1 MNRSPDFALSEAGG
15 VQLQALT
22 TLANLGWCY
31 VSREEVERQRGGRR
45 GAVIL
50 EDIAREAL
58 ARINGFVQDA
68 ARHRFTASGIE
79 EGLRRLRDLR
89 FDGLLKTNE
98 LAGDMLLLGVAVPQ
112 TVGGLSRERQLRFVA
127 WGDEWEKNSFHMS
140 AEFAVQGRVA
150 QIRTDIVLFVNG
162 IPLAS
167 LEIKRPGEKTT
178 QAISQTIRN
187 QKTDDGAPQVFVT
200 QQLLIAGTPDEPK
213 YGTVG
218 TPAKY
223 WSVWKEPRAPHG
235 LSDEAVAEAVN
246 GMPPPEDW
254 QAMLADFRG
263 YEERHSR
270 LCEARSRWVTAM
282 DRTIVG
288 LLSRERLL
296 DIARRFTLFDKG
308 VKKIARW
315 QQVSAVLRL
324 LDHVEKRDAGG
335 TRRQG
340 GVVWHTQGSGKS
352 LTMVMLARALN
363 WQVDNPRIILVTDRR
378 DLDRQIRNT
387 FKACQR
393 EPKQARTGAH
403 LMELIAARAPLI
415 TTLINKFRAGV
426 ARKPTFDDDANI
438 FVLVDESHRSQ
449 YGDNES
455 LHADMRRVLPNACYI
470 GFTGTPLFKNP
481 ARNTFIQFGALVDK
495 YSMRDAVT
503 DGAVVPLIYEGRAVD
518 EDLSDAALDAWFD
531 RESQGLT
538 RPQQAELKRRM
549 SSARALQGVSARLK
563 AIAWDVRA
571 HFLENFAGTGL
582 KGQLIAPSKAAAVRM
597 LKIFEELNDADSTGA
612 RVTADV
618 VISAPDAR
626 EGHEDTDRES
636 RDLVQV
642 FWKRMMDRWGDEDRY
657 NAGIVEAF
665 DSPDAPDL
673 LIVVSKLLTGFDV
686 QRNAVLYIG
695 KRLVEHGLLQAIA
708 RVNRVF
714 EDEDSPEK
722 RLGLVVDYCGV
733 LESLTGSLVEYEAL
747 AGYDA
752 ADISGALVSIREE
765 AAKLPE
771 LHAALLSLFD
781 GVANRWDREAYAQAL
796 ADEVLRDHFHRALS
810 AFASALGLALASR
823 QFVETERPDRL
834 RRWKDDLKRLEE
846 LRTEVRLRY
855 GETLDW
861 GRYEARVQK
870 LLDTHVTAA
879 GVTQMIGPVDILDEA
894 GVAAELGR
902 SDGRSPAS
910 LADEIASK
918 LERTATER
926 MDEDPAF
933 NKRFSEMV
941 RATIAAWRQRRIDE
955 QEYLRRI
962 EELRRQGSERW
973 AGITGASEGNARLI
987 LDPDLAAAEGVIGEE
1002 LARLAPQAA
1011 DAKEKI
1017 AVRMLEIVRSRL
1029 RVGWQDDANVQNEMR
1044 NAFEDWFLDV
1054 APAELGVSL
1063 GLEVVDP
1070 IAERVLA
1077 VARRRLAR

>member
-1 MNRSPDFALSEAGG
+1 MKVSPDFALSEAGG
-15 VQLQALT
+15 VQLQVLT
-22 TLANLGWCY
+22 TLANLGWRY
-31 VSREEVERQRGGRR
+31 VSRTDAERQRGGRR

-58 ARINGFVQDA
+58 ATINSFEQDG
-68 ARHRFTASGIE
+68 ARHPFTESAIE
-79 EGLRRLRDLR
+79 EALRRLRDLR

-98 LAGDMLLLGVAVPQ
+98 IATDMLLLGVAVPQ
-112 TVGGLSRERQLRFVA
+112 TVSGLSRERPFRFVA
-127 WGDEWEKNSFHMS
+127 WGDEWEKNSFHMA
-140 AEFAVQGRVA
+140 AEFAVQGRTTEV
-150 QIRTDIVLFVNG
+150 RPDIVLFVNG
-162 IPLAS
+162 IPFAS
-167 LEIKRPGEKTT
+167 VELKRTGEKTA

-187 QKTDDGAPQVFVT
+187 QKTDEGAPQLFVT
-200 QQLLIAGTPDEPK
+200 QQVLVAGTPNEPK

-223 WSVWKEPRAPHG
+223 WSVWKEPARPHG
-235 LSDEAVAEAVN
+235 LSDDIVGTAVN
-246 GMPPPEDW
+246 SMPVRDEW
-254 QAMLADFRG
+254 NAMLADFQG
-263 YEERHSR
+263 YAERHSR
-270 LCEARSRWVTAM
+270 LCEARNRWVKDM

-288 LLSRERLL
+288 LGSPRRLL
-296 DIARRFTLFDKG
+296 DMARRFTLFDKG
-308 VKKIARW
+308 VKKVARW

-324 LDHVEKRDAGG
+324 LDHIEKREAGG
-335 TRRQG
+335 ARRQG

-363 WQVDNPRIILVTDRR
+363 WGVENPRVILVTDRR

-403 LMELIAARAPLI
+403 LMELIQAGTPLI
-415 TTLINKFRAGV
+415 TTLVNKFRAGV
-426 ARKPTFDDDANI
+426 ARKPTTDDDPNI

-449 YGDNES
+449 YGDDDS
-455 LHADMRRVLPNACYI
+455 LHADMRKVLPNACYI
-470 GFTGTPLFKNP
+470 GFTGTPLFKKP
-481 ARNTFIQFGALVDK
+481 ARNTFIKFGPLVDK
-495 YSMRDAVT
+495 YSIRDAVT

-538 RPQQAELKRRM
+538 PTQQTELKRRM
-549 SSARALQGVSARLK
+549 SSAKALQGVSARLK
-563 AIAWDVRA
+563 AMAWDVRA

-582 KGQLIAPSKAAAVRM
+582 KGQLVAPSKAAAVRM
-597 LKIFEELNDADSTGA
+597 LETFEELNDADPIGS
-612 RVTADV
+612 RVTAEV
-618 VISAPDAR
+618 VISGPDAR
-626 EGHEDTDRES
+626 EGHEETDRAS
-636 RDLVQV
+636 RDLVQQ

-657 NAGIVEAF
+657 SVGIIEAF
-665 DSPDAPDL
+665 DSPDPPDL

-695 KRLVEHGLLQAIA
+695 KRLIEHGLLQAIA

-714 EDEDSPEK
+714 EDEDAPEK
-722 RLGLVVDYCGV
+722 RFGLVVDYCGV

-781 GVANRWDREAYAQAL
+781 GVSNRWDREAYARAL
-796 ADEVLRDHFHRALS
+796 ADEVLRDQFQRALS

-823 QFVETERPDRL
+823 QFVESERPDRI
-834 RRWKDDLKRLEE
+834 RRWKDDLKRFED
-846 LRTEVRLRY
+846 LRAEVRLRY
-855 GETLDW
+855 GEALDW
-861 GRYEARVQK
+861 FRYEARVQK
-870 LLDTHVTAA
+870 LLDTHVTAT
-879 GVTQMIGPVDILDEA
+879 GVSQVIAPLDILEEA
-894 GVAAELGR
+894 GLAAGLDR
-902 SDGRSPAS
+902 DDGRSAAS

-926 MDEDPAF
+926 MEEDPSF

-941 RATIAAWRQRRIDE
+941 RATIDAWRQRRIDE

-962 EELRRQGSERW
+962 EELRREGAERW
-973 AGITGASEGNARLI
+973 TGAGAAEGDGAS
-987 LDPDLAAAEGVIGEE
+987 LDPDLAALIGVVGEE
-1002 LARLAPQAA
+1002 LARLAPQATEA
-1011 DAKEKI
+1011 AQAVAAKLLDI
-1017 AVRMLEIVRSRL
+1017 IRSKL
-1029 RVGWQDDANVQNEMR
+1029 RVGWQDDSNVQNEMR
-1044 NAFEDWFLDV
+1044 NGFEDWFLDV
-1054 APAELGVSL
+1054 APEELEITL
-1063 GLEVVDP
+1063 GLEVVDA